1 MTRLE
6 NKIALITGAA
16 QGMGES
22 HARTLLRE
30 GAKVV
35 LTDLNAEKG
44 EALVKELGE
53 NAFFVKHDVTNEN
66 DWKNVIRET
75 ENKFGS
81 INILVNN
88 AGISF
93 NKSFEEITLDD
104 YMKIVNINQVSVF
117 LGMKYAQPS
126 MAKADGGSIINV
138 SSINGIVGGAVGYTD
153 TKFAVRGITKAGA
166 LEFAKDNIRVNSI
179 HPGVVETP
187 MVTEGDSYELI
198 QEYAK
203 TIPLGRIAQSQDI
216 SDLVLFLASD
226 DSRYSTGAEFVV
238 DGGIIVQ

>member
-1 MTRLE
+1 MARLE

-22 HARTLLRE
+22 HARTLLKE

-35 LTDLNAEKG
+35 ITDLNAEKG
-44 EALVKELGE
+44 EVLVKELGE
-53 NAFFVKHDVTNEN
+53 NAFFVKHDVTNED
-66 DWKNVIRET
+66 DWKNVISET
-75 ENKFGS
+75 ENKFGP

-93 NKSFEEITLDD
+93 NKSFADITLDD

-117 LGMKYAQPS
+117 LGMKYVQPS

-203 TIPLGRIAQSQDI
+203 TIPLGRMAQSQDI

>member
-198 QEYAK
+198 QQYAK
-203 TIPLGRIAQSQDI
+203 TIPLGRMAQPQDI

-226 DSRYSTGAEFVV
+226 ESRYSTGAEFVV

>member
-1 MTRLE
+1 MARLAG
-6 NKIALITGAA
+6 KIAVVTGAA

-22 HARTLLRE
+22 HARTLLKE

-35 LTDLNAEKG
+35 ITDLNSEKG
-44 EALVKELGE
+44 QALAKELGD
-53 NAFFVKHDVTNEN
+53 NALFVQHDVTKED
-66 DWKNVIRET
+66 DWKKVVSET
-75 ENKFGS
+75 ESAFGPV
-81 INILVNN
+81 NILVNN

-93 NKSFEEITLDD
+93 NKSFADCSLDD

-166 LEFAKDNIRVNSI
+166 VEFAKDKIRVNSI

-187 MVTEGDSYELI
+187 MVTDGDSFALI

-203 TIPLGRIAQSQDI
+203 TIPLGRMAKSQDI

-226 DSRYSTGAEFVV
+226 DSRYSTGSEFVV
-238 DGGIIVQ
+238 DGGITAQ